1 MRSWRICF
9 LDLLHFNLRLKLS
22 FLIFSVLVLRNLV
35 KSIMCNTF
43 LYLLS
48 NFSWLFIY
56 FRMTEWQSLWS
67 NDSSMLFRRCFLM
80 SFNDFHWSWWS
91 IYFHIRR
98 VFVFVILLKRL
109 HQISIIRTFLV
120 FSCLLIRFLFFNN
133 LYISMLSF
141 WLKNFV

>member
-9 LDLLHFNLRLKLS
+9 LDLLHFKLWLKLS
-22 FLIFSVLVLRNLV
+22 FLIFSVLVLSNLV

-91 IYFHIRR
+91 IHLHIRR
-98 VFVFVILLKRL
+98 VVVFVILLKRL

-120 FSCLLIRFLFFNN
+120 FSCLLIRLFFFNN
-133 LYISMLSF
+133 LNISMLSF